1 MPLHPI
7 LFIDAYDSFS
17 NSIIALLE
25 AELPVSVTSIK
36 IDDSRFVLNDE
47 AFFAYL
53 HGFDAVVAGPG
64 PGHPS
69 NAQDIGLIAKLWTLP
84 DELLL
89 PVLGICLGF
98 QSLCLAFGATVERLK
113 EPRHGIMSMVTHR
126 GKDIFVDTGKVVAT
140 QYHSLHVMIEADGKV
155 PSFWESSEQ
164 CPELVPLA
172 WDLMNVSNGPIL
184 MAVRH
189 FEKPLWGVQY
199 HPESICTNEQG
210 QKLIGKWWEQVE
222 MWRACH
228 SKRPAQALNLT
239 TANVNGSESL
249 IDGEKAN
256 CQVAWR
262 RLESARPIDVAGLV
276 DALRG
281 NNAGVEPLLLE
292 SGSRDGKQVNP
303 ETGRFSIIGLPD
315 STSEQIRYFTSTSV
329 LEISS
334 NGDIQSSK
342 SANIDEAFSTLDAI
356 VRENK
361 ASGGPEHIP
370 FWGGPIGYVSYEA
383 GLETIDVRPRGAHAD
398 RPDVWFVFTERSI
411 VIDHKEQSVYV
422 QSLRCTDSPWL
433 DNTESTLQEH
443 LNTKEDTP
451 LPPITTDHPLTILH
465 APQKSTYCAKVRT
478 CQSHLRAG
486 SSYELCLTD
495 QTALSTSSSSSAWS
509 LYTRLRT
516 RNPAPFAAYL
526 HFQAPTTGPSL
537 SVVSS
542 SPERFLSWSRTGECQ
557 FRPIKGTVKKV
568 PGMTRKK
575 AEEILASPKERAEN
589 LMIVDLIRHDL
600 SGVDGVT
607 AVHVPKLMSV
617 EEYTSVYQL
626 VSVIEGT
633 LSPPPGG
640 PNSTSG
646 ISVLAASLPPGS
658 MTGAPKKRS
667 CELLQEIEEGKPR
680 GLYAG
685 VIGYLD
691 VGGGGD
697 FSVVIRTAY
706 RWGVGRDDRARG
718 EDEEEEEEEG
728 GDDGVWK
735 VGAGGAVTVLSEVE
749 GEWEEMCGK
758 RESVLSALTGGWLV

>member
-1 MPLHPI
+1 MPLLPI

-36 IDDSRFVLNDE
+36 IDDPRFVLNDE
-47 AFFAYL
+47 AFFAFL

-69 NAQDIGLIAKLWTLP
+69 NVQDIGLIARLWTLP
-84 DELLL
+84 DEHLL

-98 QSLCLAFGATVERLK
+98 QSLCLALGARVERLK

-126 GKDIFVDTGKVVAT
+126 GKDVFADTGKVVAT
-140 QYHSLHVMIEADGKV
+140 QYHSLRVKIEADGKV

-164 CPELVPLA
+164 CPELMPLA

-189 FEKPLWGVQY
+189 CERPFWGVQY

-239 TANVNGSESL
+239 TAKVNGSESL
-249 IDGEKAN
+249 IDGEKAT

-281 NNAGVEPLLLE
+281 KNAGLEPLLLE

-303 ETGRFSIIGLPD
+303 ETGRFSIIGLPE
-315 STSEQIRYFTSTSV
+315 STSEQIRYFTSTRV

-334 NGDIQSSK
+334 KGDIQSSK
-342 SANIDEAFSTLDAI
+342 SASIVEAFSTLDAI

-361 ASGGPEHIP
+361 ASGGPKHIP

-383 GLETIDVRPRGAHAD
+383 GLETIHVPPSGARAD
-398 RPDVWFVFTERSI
+398 RPDVWFVFIERSI
-411 VIDHKEQSVYV
+411 VIDHKEQSVYI
-422 QSLRCTDSPWL
+422 QSLRCADSSWL
-433 DNTESTLQEH
+433 DNTESTLQQY
-443 LNTKEDTP
+443 LNTKEEDP
-451 LPPITTDHPLTILH
+451 SPPPVINNPPITILH
-465 APQKSTYCAKVRT
+465 GPQKPTYCAKVRT

-495 QTALSTSSSSSAWS
+495 QTTLSTSSSAWS

-526 HFQAPTTGPSL
+526 HLQPPTTGPSL
-537 SVVSS
+537 SIVSS

-575 AEEILASPKERAEN
+575 AEDILASPKERAEN

-600 SGVDGVT
+600 SGVHGVT

-617 EEYTSVYQL
+617 EEYPSVYQL

-633 LSPPPGG
+633 LSP
-640 PNSTSG
+640 SHSG
-646 ISVLAASLPPGS
+646 INVLAASLPPGS

-706 RWGVGRDDRARG
+706 SWSDDKTEGKEG
-718 EDEEEEEEEG
+718 E
-728 GDDGVWK
+728 GVWK

-758 RESVLSALTGGWLV
+758 RESVLSALI

>member
-1 MPLHPI
+1 MPLLPI

-36 IDDSRFVLNDE
+36 IDDPRFVLNDE
-47 AFFAYL
+47 AFFAFL
-53 HGFDAVVAGPG
+53 HEFDAVVAGPG

-69 NAQDIGLIAKLWTLP
+69 HAQDIGLIAKLWTLS
-84 DELLL
+84 DEHLL

-98 QSLCLAFGATVERLK
+98 QSLCLAFGARVERLK

-126 GKDIFVDTGKVVAT
+126 GKDVFADTGKVVAT
-140 QYHSLHVMIEADGKV
+140 QYHSLHVKIETDGKV
-155 PSFWESSEQ
+155 PSFWELSEQ
-164 CPELVPLA
+164 CPELMPLA

-189 FEKPLWGVQY
+189 CEKPFWGVQY

-210 QKLIGKWWEQVE
+210 QKLIGKWWAQVE
-222 MWRACH
+222 MWRAARPE
-228 SKRPAQALNLT
+228 RPAKALDSI
-239 TANVNGSESL
+239 TANTNGFEVL
-249 IDGEKAN
+249 VEEPKTAR
-256 CQVAWR
+256 QVIWR
-262 RLESARPIDVAGLV
+262 RLDAARPIDVARLV
-276 DALRG
+276 DALRV
-281 NNAGVEPLLLE
+281 NKAAVDSLLLE
-292 SGSRDGKQVNP
+292 SGSRNGKQVNP
-303 ETGRFSIIGLPD
+303 ETGRFSIIGLPE
-315 STSEQIRYFTSTSV
+315 STSEQIRYFTSTRV

-383 GLETIDVRPRGAHAD
+383 GLETIGVPPRGAHAD
-398 RPDVWFVFTERSI
+398 RPDVWFVFIERSI
-411 VIDHKEQSVYV
+411 VIDHKEQSVYI
-422 QSLRCTDSPWL
+422 QSLRSSDSSWL
-433 DNTESTLQEH
+433 DKTDSTLQRH
-443 LNTKEDTP
+443 LNTTEPTIP
-451 LPPITTDHPLTILH
+451 PPVITNPPITILH
-465 APQKSTYCAKVRT
+465 APQKATYCAKVST

-495 QTALSTSSSSSAWS
+495 QTTLSTTSSAWT

-526 HFQAPTTGPSL
+526 HLQPPTTGPSL
-537 SVVSS
+537 SIVSS

-557 FRPIKGTVKKV
+557 FRPIKGTVKKG
-568 PGMTRKK
+568 PDMTRKK
-575 AEEILASPKERAEN
+575 AEEILASPKETAEN

-617 EEYTSVYQL
+617 EEYPSVYQL

-633 LSPPPGG
+633 LSP
-640 PNSTSG
+640 SHSG

-706 RWGVGRDDRARG
+706 SWSDDKTEGKEG
-718 EDEEEEEEEG
+718 E
-728 GDDGVWK
+728 GVWK
-735 VGAGGAVTVLSEVE
+735 VGAGGAVTVLSEIE

-758 RESVLSALTGGWLV
+758 RESVLSALM